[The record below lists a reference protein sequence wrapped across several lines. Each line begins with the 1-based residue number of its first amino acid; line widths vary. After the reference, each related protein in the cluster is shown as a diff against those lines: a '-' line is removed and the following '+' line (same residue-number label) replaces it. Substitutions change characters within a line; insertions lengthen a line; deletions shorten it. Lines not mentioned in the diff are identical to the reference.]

1 MRYNIYREMNMKNL
15 LLTVALALAV
25 TAVHAEQVVKDV
37 NGRIVAIYNDAG
49 QQVYSAQPNV
59 VYTQEPQVVYIPQP
73 PVYVRDPYYSVAPI
87 VFGAA
92 IIGTAAYLGH
102 RGNYGGHHRHHHYR

>member
-1 MRYNIYREMNMKNL
+1 MKNL

-59 VYTQEPQVVYIPQP
+59 V
-73 PVYVRDPYYSVAPI
+73 
-87 VFGAA
+87 
-92 IIGTAAYLGH
+92 
-102 RGNYGGHHRHHHYR
+102 